1 MPTLEQT
8 NRRLSESSILR
19 KTIAYTSLTSIL
31 LTIYLFYTYGF
42 IGFIAEINP
51 ILYWLYIPFALLMV
65 ILFRKNLSFTDY
77 RKPLR
82 YILGLFCIVYGGIIL
97 FDFIGDWYYKPQEMD
112 KYALAIVLVAM
123 LYTFFVGTEKSKL
136 NTVLSSVSV
145 ALIIVSTILSF
156 HIFINGMLLIERK
169 AKLSLKRS
177 LVTRADLQNIVVSLG
192 TKDPDEF
199 YELNKDPF
207 IQILNGRGILQW
219 YQANQI
225 EDQYSPTFRVK
236 HADAIERARRDT
248 EQINSFFPSGLY
260 LYKTSFFTNQ
270 YFLRNIHV
278 LHSERFK
285 GKDEVI
291 LIFEKKDRS
300 IIHVYETYDSDGTDS
315 VFTAQIKSDILG
327 YFDVIGHYKFTKTLD
342 ELKTGTVA
350 LTIEF
355 SNISSIEPA
364 EYTYF
369 KPDLQN

>member
-1 MPTLEQT
+1 
-8 NRRLSESSILR
+8 
-19 KTIAYTSLTSIL
+19 
-31 LTIYLFYTYGF
+31 
-42 IGFIAEINP
+42 
-51 ILYWLYIPFALLMV
+51 
-65 ILFRKNLSFTDY
+65 
-77 RKPLR
+77 
-82 YILGLFCIVYGGIIL
+82 
-97 FDFIGDWYYKPQEMD
+97 
-112 KYALAIVLVAM
+112 
-123 LYTFFVGTEKSKL
+123 
-136 NTVLSSVSV
+136 
-145 ALIIVSTILSF
+145 
-156 HIFINGMLLIERK
+156 MLLIERK